1 MISGPILIVVAII
14 LLILLLAARI
24 IVWPP
29 FLIAIIG
36 TLVQL
41 RFGVP
46 EFVVEITMGILLV
59 AYLVSKD
66 FSKFWEA
73 RTSDNDSV

>member
-1 MISGPILIVVAII
+1 MISGPILLLVAII

-36 TLVQL
+36 ALAQL

-46 EFVVEITMGILLV
+46 ESVADIAMGVILV
-59 AYLVSKD
+59 TYLMNKD
-66 FSKFWEA
+66 FSKFWDA
-73 RTSDNDSV
+73 